1 MNAKRFSHAACQH
14 PSTKVARAACR
25 RAMKKAVTVEIPN
38 PILAAVEAAMN
49 GPKMLTAAPKRV
61 HVSIN
66 ALVLRRENWKEYKGR
81 GVTVRF
87 TDGDVIAQE
96 LTGWSEKNI
105 QFKNEDGKTVRRPVA
120 DLITEDAVRL
130 TN

>member
-1 MNAKRFSHAACQH
+1 MARMSHAACTH

-25 RAMKKAVTVEIPN
+25 RAMKKAATVEIPN
-38 PILAAVEAAMN
+38 PILDAVAAAMN

-61 HVSIN
+61 HVSVN
-66 ALVLRRENWKEYKGR
+66 ALVLRRENWKDYKGR

-87 TDGDVIAQE
+87 TDGDVIATE
-96 LTGWSEKNI
+96 LTGWSERNI
-105 QFKNEDGKTVRRPVA
+105 QFKDENGKTVRRPVA
-120 DLITEDAVRL
+120 DLIEEDSVRL

>member
-1 MNAKRFSHAACQH
+1 MARFSHAACQH

-25 RAMKKAVTVEIPN
+25 RAMKKVTPAPTFVN

-49 GPKMLTAAPKRV
+49 GPKMLTAAPRRV
-61 HVSIN
+61 HVSVN
-66 ALVLRRENWKEYKGR
+66 ALVLRRENWKDYKGR

-87 TDGDVIAQE
+87 VDGDVIATE
-96 LTGWSEKNI
+96 LTGWSERNI

-120 DLITEDAVRL
+120 DLIEEDSVRL

>member
-1 MNAKRFSHAACQH
+1 MARFSHAACQH

-25 RAMKKAVTVEIPN
+25 RAMKKATTVEIAN

-49 GPKMLTAAPKRV
+49 GPKMLMPAPHRV
-61 HVSIN
+61 HISVN
-66 ALVLRRENWKEYKGR
+66 ALVLHRENWKEYKGR
-81 GVTVRF
+81 GVTLRF
-87 TDGDVIAQE
+87 TDGDVIATE
-96 LTGWSEKNI
+96 LTGWSERNI

-120 DLITEDAVRL
+120 DLIEEDSVRL